1 MRTEREVQ
9 TVPTA
14 WCCHATTG
22 NASGGHDGGRGGVY
36 NLSVA
41 LGGVRM
47 PLRPSSWRGWM
58 SEVSAYSPASTLKP
72 TFASIWPGIEFS
84 APAICDLRTKRS
96 RSRTSSQ
103 GCDHAI
109 RSSVG
114 PRARGSRHSGQPR
127 RTCDSG
133 LLKPSHRPRACS
145 AIHTLTS
152 PPLRQGLL
160 SRGRHLR
167 ETSAVENRPDVRES
181 RGTAR
186 NRCRRRSKAAGTGP
200 GRLPDRQPLSMASSV
215 HS

>member
-96 RSRTSSQ
+96 RSRTSSP
-103 GCDHAI
+103 GWRPCNPIVRGAT
-109 RSSVG
+109 G
-114 PRARGSRHSGQPR
+114 PRVETFRPTAEDVRQR
-127 RTCDSG
+127 
-133 LLKPSHRPRACS
+133 LAEPSHRPRACS

-152 PPLRQGLL
+152 PPLRQGLW

>member
-1 MRTEREVQ
+1 VLRESRIMRTEREVQ

-133 LLKPSHRPRACS
+133 SLKPSHRPRACS

-152 PPLRQGLL
+152 PPLRARTLVQWP
-160 SRGRHLR
+160 SPPRDLR
-167 ETSAVENRPDVRES
+167 S
-181 RGTAR
+181 
-186 NRCRRRSKAAGTGP
+186 
-200 GRLPDRQPLSMASSV
+200 
-215 HS
+215 